1 MGLITLIEAATPHLE
16 KRSTASKTTSFV
28 VISSCGGFERL
39 FPVVASPYTTFK
51 RAQAT
56 IARDYV
62 RKLGPK
68 GIRINTIIP
77 SVIENP
83 TITKRDGTVE
93 LSTSQIIARD
103 NPEFVTNS
111 LAKVPLKRFGKPED
125 IASTVLFLTSGMA
138 GYISGAN
145 LLVDGGQ
152 TLTL

>member
-1 MGLITLIEAATPHLE
+1 M
-16 KRSTASKTTSFV
+16 
-28 VISSCGGFERL
+28 
-39 FPVVASPYTTFK
+39 
-51 RAQAT
+51 
-56 IARDYV
+56 